1 LKPSRRSYRRGS
13 ELDAVAEGS
22 DLLHEIPEELAIIP
36 INDAVVFPYML
47 IPLILTDKNLIRLID
62 EALAGSK
69 IVGVFTQVN
78 KDVQTPGPNDIYR
91 IGSALLIQKMA
102 RFPDGHVRIIGQ
114 GLARIEI
121 KQFTDELPFMRA
133 RVTMLPETDP
143 KDDRAKALMR
153 NVISAFSTIVDSSE
167 SYPEEI
173 KGIVSSIKSAG
184 RLADMLTANLALEI
198 ADKQHVLEILDSAKR
213 LAFVYEFITGELEIV
228 RIGEKIKRDVRKEM
242 DKEQREYYLRQQIR
256 AIQKELGEE
265 DVGVEADELKGR
277 IDAAAMP
284 SNAREAALKEW
295 GRLKKMSASSA
306 EYVVVRTYLDW
317 LLELPWEQSTED
329 ILDVEHARRVL
340 NADHYDLDQVK
351 ERILEFLSV
360 KKLKKSLKGSI
371 LCFVGPP
378 GVGKTSLGKSI
389 ASALG
394 RTFVRMSLGGIKDE
408 AEIRGH
414 RRTYIGALPGKIIQG
429 IRTAGSN
436 NPVFMLDEIDK
447 LGVDFRG
454 DPASALLE
462 VLDPEQN
469 NSFEDHYINIPFDLS
484 RVMFITTA
492 NVRDTIPAP
501 LLDRMEVLELPGYIT
516 YEKTLIAKRF
526 LIPRQLSETGVP
538 ASKLVITDDA
548 VSVIV
553 ERYTREAGVRNL
565 ERRIA
570 SIARKSA
577 RKLVERKRG
586 PFRITRTN
594 VKGWLGSEEYPE
606 EEMRPRSAVG
616 VSTGM
621 ARSAAGGTIL
631 FIEAITVKGSGKLKL
646 TGSLGDVMKESAEA
660 ALSFVKSRY
669 AGEVAVGD
677 FFEAYDIHLHVPA
690 GAVPKDGPSAGVA
703 IATALASLAMNRKVR
718 SEVAMT
724 GEVTLTG
731 KVLPVGAIKE
741 KVIAANRAGIRE
753 IILPRLNEKD
763 IGEIPERIMK
773 GMRFRF
779 VERVDEGIALA
790 LVAETPRARRTVKQ
804 GRQYARA

>member
-1 LKPSRRSYRRGS
+1 
-13 ELDAVAEGS
+13 
-22 DLLHEIPEELAIIP
+22 
-36 INDAVVFPYML
+36 
-47 IPLILTDKNLIRLID
+47 
-62 EALAGSK
+62 
-69 IVGVFTQVN
+69 
-78 KDVQTPGPNDIYR
+78 
-91 IGSALLIQKMA
+91 MA

-114 GLARIEI
+114 GIARISI
-121 KQFTDELPFMRA
+121 RQFTDELPFMRA
-133 RVTMLPETDP
+133 RVTVLSEEDP
-143 KDDRAKALMR
+143 KDDRTKALMR
-153 NVISAFSTIVDSSE
+153 NVVSAFFTIVDSSE
-167 SYPEEI
+167 SYPEET
-173 KGIVSSIKSAG
+173 KGIVLSIRSAG
-184 RLADMLTANLALEI
+184 RLADMLTANLAMEI
-198 ADKQHVLEILDSAKR
+198 ADKQKVLEILDPVKR
-213 LAFVYEFITGELEIV
+213 LGFIYEFITGELEIV
-228 RIGEKIKRDVRKEM
+228 KIGEKIKRDVRKEM
-242 DKEQREYYLRQQIR
+242 DKEQREYFLRQQIR

-265 DVGVEADELKGR
+265 DVGLEMDELKER
-277 IDAAAMP
+277 IDGAAMP
-284 SNAREAALKEW
+284 ATVREAALKEW
-295 GRLKKMSASSA
+295 GRLRKMSANSA
-306 EYVVVRTYLDW
+306 EYSVVRTYLDW
-317 LLELPWEQSTED
+317 FLELPWERSTRD
-329 ILDVEHARRVL
+329 ILDIERARRVL
-340 NADHYDLDQVK
+340 DADHYDLDQVK

-389 ASALG
+389 ANALG

-447 LGVDFRG
+447 LGNDYRG

-501 LLDRMEVLELPGYIT
+501 LIDRMEVLELPGYIT
-516 YEKTLIAKRF
+516 YEKMRIAKRF

-538 ASKLVITDDA
+538 VRKLLITDEA
-548 VSVIV
+548 IAQIA

-570 SIARKSA
+570 AIARKSA
-577 RKLVERKRG
+577 RKLVERRKG
-586 PFRITRTN
+586 PFRVTGANLKR
-594 VKGWLGSEEYPE
+594 WLGPEEYPE
-606 EEMRPRSAVG
+606 EEMRPAPAVG

-646 TGSLGDVMKESAEA
+646 TGSLGEVMKESAEA

-669 AGEVAVGD
+669 AVEGAESS
-677 FFEAYDIHLHVPA
+677 FFDVYDIHLHVPA

-703 IATALASLAMNRKVR
+703 IAAALASLALNRKIR
-718 SEVAMT
+718 NDVAMT

-753 IILPRLNEKD
+753 IIMPRLNEKD
-763 IGEIPERIMK
+763 LEEIPERIMK

-779 VERVDEGIALA
+779 IDRVDDGISLA
-790 LVAETPRARRTVKQ
+790 LVAGSARRAS
-804 GRQYARA
+804 RQRRRYARA

>member
-1 LKPSRRSYRRGS
+1 MRMGTEIDKI
-13 ELDAVAEGS
+13 AEGS
-22 DLLHEIPEELAIIP
+22 DLLHEIPDELAIIP
-36 INDAVVFPYML
+36 IHDAVVFPYML
-47 IPLILTDKNLIRLID
+47 IPLILTDANLIRLID

-69 IVGVFTQVN
+69 MLGVFTQIN
-78 KDVQTPGPNDIYR
+78 KEITKPGTNDIYR
-91 IGSALLIQKMA
+91 TGCALLIQKMA

-121 KQFTDELPFMRA
+121 KHFTDDTPFMRA
-133 RVTMLPETDP
+133 RVAISSESDP
-143 KDDRAKALMR
+143 IDDRVKALMR
-153 NVISAFSTIVDSSE
+153 TVVTAFFRIVDASE
-167 SYPEEI
+167 SYPDEI

-184 RLADMLTANLALEI
+184 RLADMLTANLPMEI
-198 ADKQHVLEILDSAKR
+198 ADKQKVLEILDPVKR
-213 LAFVYEFITGELEIV
+213 LRFVYEFLTNEIEIV
-228 RIGEKIKRDVRKEM
+228 KIGEKIKHDVRKEM
-242 DKEQREYYLRQQIR
+242 DKDQREYYLRQQMK

-265 DVGVEADELKGR
+265 DAALELDELRTR
-277 IDAAAMP
+277 IDEAAMP
-284 SNAREAALKEW
+284 ATAREAALKEW

-306 EYVVVRTYLDW
+306 EYIVARTYLDW
-317 LLELPWEQSTED
+317 LLELPWEQSTQD
-329 ILDVEHARRVL
+329 ILDIDRARRIL

-394 RTFVRMSLGGIKDE
+394 RTFVRISLGGIRDE

-414 RRTYIGALPGKIIQG
+414 RRTYIGAFPGKIVQG
-429 IRTAGSN
+429 IRTAGNN

-447 LGVDFRG
+447 LGQDFRG

-469 NSFEDHYINIPFDLS
+469 YSFEDHYINLPFDLS

-516 YEKTLIAKRF
+516 FEKTQIAKRF
-526 LIPRQLSETGVP
+526 LIPRQLSESGVP
-538 ASKLVITDDA
+538 PRKLLIGSDA
-548 VSVIV
+548 LATIV
-553 ERYTREAGVRNL
+553 ERYTREAGVRGL
-565 ERRIA
+565 ERCIA

-577 RKLVERKRG
+577 RKLVERSRG
-586 PFRITRTN
+586 PFRVTRTN
-594 VKGWLGSEEYPE
+594 LKSYLGPEEYPE
-606 EEMRPRSAVG
+606 EEKRPRAAVG

-631 FIEAITVKGSGKLKL
+631 FIEAITVRGSGKLKL

-669 AGEVAVGD
+669 SAEVHERT
-677 FFEAYDIHLHVPA
+677 FFEGYDIHLHVPA
-690 GAVPKDGPSAGVA
+690 GAVPKDGPSAGVP
-703 IATALASLAMNRKVR
+703 IAAALASLALNRRVR
-718 SEVAMT
+718 SDVAMT

-731 KVLPVGAIKE
+731 NVLPVGAIKE

-753 IILPRLNEKD
+753 IILPRLNAKD
-763 IGEIPERIMK
+763 LEEIPDRITR

-779 VERVDEGIALA
+779 IDRVDEGIALA
-790 LVAETPRARRTVKQ
+790 LVAERVSSRKRPEGRRRHAGT
-804 GRQYARA
+804 

>member
-1 LKPSRRSYRRGS
+1 LKPTRRSHRIGNEVDAIAEGS
-13 ELDAVAEGS
+13 EL
-22 DLLHEIPEELAIIP
+22 LREIPEELAIIP

-47 IPLILTDKNLIRLID
+47 IPLILTDTNLIRLVD

-69 IVGVFTQVN
+69 IVGVFTQVD
-78 KDVQTPGPNDIYR
+78 KGVQTPGPNDIHR
-91 IGSALLIQKMA
+91 TGCALLIQKMA

-114 GLARIEI
+114 GIARISI
-121 KQFTDELPFMRA
+121 RQFTDELPFMRA
-133 RVTMLPETDP
+133 RVAVLPEEDP
-143 KDDRAKALMR
+143 KDDRTKALMR
-153 NVISAFSTIVDSSE
+153 NVVSAFFAIVDSSE
-167 SYPEEI
+167 SYPEET
-173 KGIVSSIKSAG
+173 KGIVMSIRSAG
-184 RLADMLTANLALEI
+184 RLADMLTANLAMDI
-198 ADKQHVLEILDSAKR
+198 ADKQKVLEILDPVKR
-213 LAFVYEFITGELEIV
+213 LGFIYEFITGELEIV
-228 RIGEKIKRDVRKEM
+228 KIGEKIKRDVRKEM
-242 DKEQREYYLRQQIR
+242 DKEQREYFLRQQIR

-265 DVGVEADELKGR
+265 DVGLEMDELKER
-277 IDAAAMP
+277 IDGAAMP
-284 SNAREAALKEW
+284 AAAREAALKEW
-295 GRLKKMSASSA
+295 GRLRKMSSSSA
-306 EYVVVRTYLDW
+306 EYIVVRTYLDW
-317 LLELPWEQSTED
+317 FLEIPWERSTRD
-329 ILDVEHARRVL
+329 ILDIERARRVL
-340 NADHYDLDQVK
+340 DADHYDLDPVK

-394 RTFVRMSLGGIKDE
+394 RNFVRMSLGGIKDE

-447 LGVDFRG
+447 LGNDFRG

-516 YEKTLIAKRF
+516 YEKTRIAKRF

-538 ASKLVITDDA
+538 ARKLLIADDA
-548 VSVIV
+548 IGRIV

-570 SIARKSA
+570 AIARKSA
-577 RKLVERKRG
+577 RKLVERRSG
-586 PFRITRTN
+586 PFRITPGN
-594 VKGWLGSEEYPE
+594 LKSWLGPEEYPE
-606 EEMRPRSAVG
+606 EEMRPVPAVG

-621 ARSAAGGTIL
+621 ARSSAGGTIL

-646 TGSLGDVMKESAEA
+646 TGNLGEVMKESAEA
-660 ALSFVKSRY
+660 ALSYVKSRY
-669 AGEVAVGD
+669 AVEGGERP
-677 FFEAYDIHLHVPA
+677 FFDVYDIHLHVPA

-703 IATALASLAMNRKVR
+703 IAAALASLALNRKVR
-718 SEVAMT
+718 NEVAMT

-763 IGEIPERIMK
+763 LEEIPKRILK

-779 VERVDEGIALA
+779 IDRVDEGVSLA
-790 LVAETPRARRTVKQ
+790 LVAERAPRASRR
-804 GRQYARA
+804 RRRYART

>member
-13 ELDAVAEGS
+13 EIDAVAEGS

-78 KDVQTPGPNDIYR
+78 KDVRTPGPNDIYR
-91 IGSALLIQKMA
+91 TGSALLIQKMA

-153 NVISAFSTIVDSSE
+153 NIISAFFTIVDSSE

-198 ADKQHVLEILDSAKR
+198 ADKQHVLEILDPAKR
-213 LAFVYEFITGELEIV
+213 LGFVYEFVTGELEIV

-265 DVGVEADELKGR
+265 DVGVEADELKSR

-284 SNAREAALKEW
+284 PNAREAALKEW

-306 EYVVVRTYLDW
+306 EYIVVRTYLDW
-317 LLELPWEQSTED
+317 LLELPWEQSTQD

-429 IRTAGSN
+429 IRTAGNN

-492 NVRDTIPAP
+492 NVRDTVPAP

-548 VSVIV
+548 VGVIV

-570 SIARKSA
+570 SIARKTA

-594 VKGWLGSEEYPE
+594 IKGWLGPEEYPE

-660 ALSFVKSRY
+660 ALSVVKSRY
-669 AGEVAVGD
+669 AGEVAVSD

-703 IATALASLAMNRKVR
+703 IATALASLALNRKVR

-773 GMRFRF
+773 GMRLRF
-779 VERVDEGIALA
+779 VERVDEGITLA
-790 LVAETPRARRTVKQ
+790 LVADTPRSRRTVKQ
-804 GRQYARA
+804 GRPYARA

>member
-1 LKPSRRSYRRGS
+1 MKPSRRSYQRGS
-13 ELDAVAEGS
+13 EIDAIAEGS
-22 DLLHEIPEELAIIP
+22 ELLREIPEELAIIP

-47 IPLILTDKNLIRLID
+47 IPLILTDTNLIRLID

-91 IGSALLIQKMA
+91 TGSALLIQKMA

-133 RVTMLPETDP
+133 RVTMLPEIDP
-143 KDDRAKALMR
+143 KDDRAKALIR
-153 NVISAFSTIVDSSE
+153 NVVSAFFTIVDSSE
-167 SYPEEI
+167 SYPEEV

-184 RLADMLTANLALEI
+184 RLADMLTANLAMEI
-198 ADKQHVLEILDSAKR
+198 ADKQHVLEILDPAKR
-213 LAFVYEFITGELEIV
+213 LGFVYEFITGELEIV
-228 RIGEKIKRDVRKEM
+228 KIGEKIKRDVRKEM
-242 DKEQREYYLRQQIR
+242 DKEQREYYLRQQIK

-265 DVGVEADELKGR
+265 DVGVEADELKSR

-306 EYVVVRTYLDW
+306 EYTVARTYLDW
-317 LLELPWEQSTED
+317 LLELPWERSTQD
-329 ILDVEHARRVL
+329 ILDIERARRVL
-340 NADHYDLDQVK
+340 NSDHYDLDQVK

-394 RTFVRMSLGGIKDE
+394 RGFVRMSLGGIKDE

-429 IRTAGSN
+429 IRTAGKN

-447 LGVDFRG
+447 LGADFRG

-469 NSFEDHYINIPFDLS
+469 NSFEDHYVNISFDLS

-516 YEKTLIAKRF
+516 YEKMQIAKRF

-538 ASKLVITDDA
+538 ASKLVITGEA
-548 VSVIV
+548 VGSIV

-565 ERRIA
+565 ERCIA
-570 SIARKSA
+570 SIARKTA
-577 RKLVERKRG
+577 RKLVEHKRG
-586 PFRITRTN
+586 PFRITQAN
-594 VKGWLGSEEYPE
+594 IKGWLGPEEYPE
-606 EEMRPRSAVG
+606 EEMHPRPAVG

-669 AGEVAVGD
+669 AGEVARSD

-703 IATALASLAMNRKVR
+703 IATALASLALDRKVR
-718 SEVAMT
+718 NEVAMT

-731 KVLPVGAIKE
+731 KVLPVGAVKE

-763 IGEIPERIMK
+763 IEEIPERIMK

-790 LVAETPRARRTVKQ
+790 LVVDSPRSRRTVKK
-804 GRQYARA
+804 GRRYARA

>member
-1 LKPSRRSYRRGS
+1 MST
-13 ELDAVAEGS
+13 EVDAIAEGS

-47 IPLILTDKNLIRLID
+47 IPLILTDTNLIRLID

-69 IVGVFTQVN
+69 IVGVFTQTN
-78 KDVQTPGPNDIYR
+78 KDVQTPGPGDIHR
-91 IGSALLIQKMA
+91 TGCALLIQKMA

-114 GLARIEI
+114 GLARIEVR
-121 KQFTDELPFMRA
+121 QFTDELPFMRA
-133 RVTMLPETDP
+133 RVTILTEAEPT
-143 KDDRAKALMR
+143 DDRTKALMR
-153 NVISAFSTIVDSSE
+153 NTVGAFFAIVDSSE
-167 SYPEEI
+167 NYPEEI

-184 RLADMLTANLALEI
+184 RLADMLTANLSMEI
-198 ADKQHVLEILDSAKR
+198 GDKQRVLEILDPVKR
-213 LAFVYEFITGELEIV
+213 LGFVYEFITGELEIV
-228 RIGEKIKRDVRKEM
+228 KIGEKIKRDVRKEM

-265 DVGVEADELKGR
+265 DVGVEIDELKSR
-277 IDAAAMP
+277 IDATAMSSP
-284 SNAREAALKEW
+284 AREAAVKEW
-295 GRLKKMSASSA
+295 GRLRKMSSSSA
-306 EYVVVRTYLDW
+306 EYIVARTYLDW
-317 LLELPWEQSTED
+317 ILELPWERSTQD
-329 ILDVEHARRVL
+329 ILDIERARRIL

-389 ASALG
+389 AGALG

-429 IRTAGSN
+429 IRTAGNN

-447 LGVDFRG
+447 LGADFRG

-469 NSFEDHYINIPFDLS
+469 NSFEDHYVNIPFDLS

-501 LLDRMEVLELPGYIT
+501 LLDRMEMLELPGYIT
-516 YEKTLIAKRF
+516 YEKARIAKRF

-538 ASKLVITDDA
+538 ASRLFITDDA
-548 VSVIV
+548 VATIV

-570 SIARKSA
+570 SIARKTA
-577 RKLVERKRG
+577 RRLVEHRTG
-586 PFRITRTN
+586 PFRVSRKNIKR
-594 VKGWLGSEEYPE
+594 WLGPEDFPE
-606 EEMRPRSAVG
+606 EEMRPRPAVG

-631 FIEAITVKGSGKLKL
+631 FIEAITVKGNGRLKL

-669 AGEVAVGD
+669 AGEAAATD
-677 FFEAYDIHLHVPA
+677 FFGAYDIHLHVPA

-703 IATALASLAMNRKVR
+703 IATALASLALDEKVR
-718 SEVAMT
+718 NDVAMT

-731 KVLPVGAIKE
+731 NVLPVGAIKE
-741 KVIAANRAGIRE
+741 KVIAAHRAGIRE

-763 IGEIPERIMK
+763 VEEIPKRIMK

-779 VERVDEGIALA
+779 IDRIDEGIALA
-790 LVAETPRARRTVKQ
+790 LATGPARKRRTVKG
-804 GRQYARA
+804 GRRHARA

>member
-1 LKPSRRSYRRGS
+1 MRMGTEIDKIAAG
-13 ELDAVAEGS
+13 G
-22 DLLHEIPEELAIIP
+22 DLLHEIPDELAIIP
-36 INDAVVFPYML
+36 IHDAVVFPYML
-47 IPLILTDKNLIRLID
+47 IPLILTDANLIRLID

-69 IVGVFTQVN
+69 MLGVFTQIN
-78 KDVQTPGPNDIYR
+78 KEITNPGTNDIYR
-91 IGSALLIQKMA
+91 TGSALLIQKMA

-121 KQFTDELPFMRA
+121 KHFTDDTPFMRA
-133 RVTMLPETDP
+133 RIAIVSESDP
-143 KDDRAKALMR
+143 IDDRAKALMR
-153 NVISAFSTIVDSSE
+153 TVVTAFFRIVDASE
-167 SYPEEI
+167 SYPDEI

-184 RLADMLTANLALEI
+184 RLADMLTANLPMEI
-198 ADKQHVLEILDSAKR
+198 ADKQKVLEILDPVKR
-213 LAFVYEFITGELEIV
+213 LRFVYEFITNELEIV
-228 RIGEKIKRDVRKEM
+228 KIGEKIKRDVRKEM
-242 DKEQREYYLRQQIR
+242 DKEQREYYLRQQMK

-265 DVGVEADELKGR
+265 DVALELDELRVR
-277 IDAAAMP
+277 IDKAAMP
-284 SNAREAALKEW
+284 ATAREAALKEW

-306 EYVVVRTYLDW
+306 EYIVARTYLDW
-317 LLELPWEQSTED
+317 LLELPWEQSTQD
-329 ILDVEHARRVL
+329 ILDIDRARRIL

-360 KKLKKSLKGSI
+360 KKLKRSLKGSI

-394 RTFVRMSLGGIKDE
+394 RTFVRISLGGIRDE

-414 RRTYIGALPGKIIQG
+414 RRTYIGALPGKIVQG
-429 IRTAGSN
+429 IRTAGNN

-447 LGVDFRG
+447 LGQDFRG

-469 NSFEDHYINIPFDLS
+469 YSFEDHYINLPFDLS

-516 YEKTLIAKRF
+516 FEKIQIAKRF
-526 LIPRQLSETGVP
+526 LIPRQLSESGVP
-538 ASKLVITDDA
+538 PRKLVIRND
-548 VSVIV
+548 VIAAII
-553 ERYTREAGVRNL
+553 ERYTREAGVRSL

-570 SIARKSA
+570 SIARKTA
-577 RKLVERKRG
+577 RKLVEHTRG
-586 PFRITRTN
+586 PFRVTSAN
-594 VKGWLGSEEYPE
+594 LKSYLGPEEYPE
-606 EEMRPRSAVG
+606 EEKRSRPAVG
-616 VSTGM
+616 VSIGM
-621 ARSAAGGTIL
+621 ARSAAGGTML
-631 FIEAITVKGSGKLKL
+631 FIEAITVRGSGRLKL

-669 AGEVAVGD
+669 SDEVHEST
-677 FFEAYDIHLHVPA
+677 FFEGYDIHLHVPA
-690 GAVPKDGPSAGVA
+690 GAVPKDGPSAGVP
-703 IATALASLAMNRKVR
+703 IAAALASLALDRRVR
-718 SEVAMT
+718 SDVAMT

-763 IGEIPERIMK
+763 IEEIPDRITR

-779 VERVDEGIALA
+779 VDRVDDGIALA
-790 LVAETPRARRTVKQ
+790 LVAEKVTSRKRAEERRRHVGT
-804 GRQYARA
+804 

>member
-1 LKPSRRSYRRGS
+1 MGS
-13 ELDAVAEGS
+13 EVDAIAEGS
-22 DLLHEIPEELAIIP
+22 DLLREIPEELAIIP

-47 IPLILTDKNLIRLID
+47 IPLILTDTNLIRLID

-69 IVGVFTQVN
+69 IVGVFTQTN
-78 KDVQTPGPNDIYR
+78 RDVQTPGPDDVHR
-91 IGSALLIQKMA
+91 TGCALLIQKMA

-114 GLARIEI
+114 GLARIEVR
-121 KQFTDELPFMRA
+121 QFTDELPFMRA
-133 RVTMLPETDP
+133 RVTILTETEP
-143 KDDRAKALMR
+143 VDDRTKALMR
-153 NVISAFSTIVDSSE
+153 NTVGAFFAIVDSSE
-167 SYPEEI
+167 NYPEEI

-184 RLADMLTANLALEI
+184 RLADMLAANLSMEI
-198 ADKQHVLEILDSAKR
+198 GDKQRVLEMLDPVKR
-213 LAFVYEFITGELEIV
+213 LGFVYEFITGELEIV
-228 RIGEKIKRDVRKEM
+228 KIGEKIKRDVRKEM

-265 DVGVEADELKGR
+265 DVGVEIDELKSR
-277 IDAAAMP
+277 IDATAMASP
-284 SNAREAALKEW
+284 AREAAVKEW
-295 GRLKKMSASSA
+295 GRLRKMSPSSA
-306 EYVVVRTYLDW
+306 EYIVSRTYLDW
-317 LLELPWEQSTED
+317 ILELPWERSTQD
-329 ILDVEHARRVL
+329 ILDIERARRIL

-389 ASALG
+389 AGALG

-429 IRTAGSN
+429 IRTAGNN

-447 LGVDFRG
+447 LGADFRG

-516 YEKTLIAKRF
+516 YEKTRIAKRF

-538 ASKLVITDDA
+538 ESRLVITDEA
-548 VSVIV
+548 VAAIV

-570 SIARKSA
+570 SIARKTA
-577 RKLVERKRG
+577 RRLVERRMG
-586 PFRITRTN
+586 PFRVTRTN
-594 VKGWLGSEEYPE
+594 IKRWLGPEDYPE
-606 EEMRPRSAVG
+606 EEMRARPAVG

-631 FIEAITVKGSGKLKL
+631 FIEAITVKGNGKLKL

-669 AGEVAVGD
+669 AGEAAEND
-677 FFEAYDIHLHVPA
+677 FFGVYDIHLHVPA

-703 IATALASLAMNRKVR
+703 IATALASLALHEKVR
-718 SEVAMT
+718 NDVAMT
-724 GEVTLTG
+724 GEITLTG
-731 KVLPVGAIKE
+731 NVLPVGAIKE
-741 KVIAANRAGIRE
+741 KVIAAHRAGIRE

-763 IGEIPERIMK
+763 VEEIPKRIMRD
-773 GMRFRF
+773 MRFRF
-779 VERVDEGIALA
+779 IDRIDEGIALA
-790 LVAETPRARRTVKQ
+790 LATGPARRRRTVN
-804 GRQYARA
+804 GRRRHARA